1 MHELTNN
8 KGYNSKRNNTD
19 CTYEWALVHG
29 TPIFTLHYLSTRNDH
44 THSRKYIY
52 QKLRNSRQYP
62 LSSMYDMSH
71 MLVVFAQPSIHIY
84 TKYLAKNSSVQSA
97 NPLDSRKIVKTN

>member
-19 CTYEWALVHG
+19 CTYEWALAHD
-29 TPIFTLHYLSTRNDH
+29 TPVFTLHYLSTGNDH

-52 QKLRNSRQYP
+52 IYIYILEIEKFKTVY
-62 LSSMYDMSH
+62 
-71 MLVVFAQPSIHIY
+71 AQ
-84 TKYLAKNSSVQSA
+84 LNV
-97 NPLDSRKIVKTN
+97 